1 MIASERDGELRQSSS
16 RFNGE
21 VNGYCICDR
30 GRFGYEFVN
39 SKNRIRKVSSRMHE
53 QTGNTPTLLEAIA
66 SEIKKGEALGIG
78 SPRASLESNFALR
91 ALVGEDNFYH
101 GVPDTHFDLMNLSL
115 RILQEGTVQTPS
127 LREVE
132 QADAILILGED
143 LTATAPRLALALRQ
157 AVRRQPSEEA
167 SASIDRKSVV

>member
-1 MIASERDGELRQSSS
+1 
-16 RFNGE
+16 
-21 VNGYCICDR
+21 
-30 GRFGYEFVN
+30 
-39 SKNRIRKVSSRMHE
+39 MHE

-115 RILQEGTVQTPS
+115 RIIQEGTVQTPS

-157 AVRRQPSEEA
+157 AVRRQPSDRK
-167 SASIDRKSVV
+167 SASIHVPVCQDAATREAIQHTRAPLFRITPYATRHDDLTAPTLSRSDHRR

>member
-91 ALVGEDNFYH
+91 GLVGEDNFYH
-101 GVPDTHFDLMNLSL
+101 GVPDTHFALIHLYL
-115 RILQEGTVQTPS
+115 RNLQEDTVQTTS
-127 LREVE
+127 LRDVE
-132 QADAILILGED
+132 QAEAILLHGYNHTETD
-143 LTATAPRLALALRQ
+143 T
-157 AVRRQPSEEA
+157 
-167 SASIDRKSVV
+167 